1 MKELEL
7 IAYCLSLMSEEDYN
21 LMLAFMAGATFK
33 AAGEQRNKV
42 RRKRYGKADES
53 KRCACKGADRPFGL

>member
-7 IAYCLSLMSEEDYN
+7 IAYCLSLMNEEDYN

-33 AAGEQRNKV
+33 EEMAWKSR
-42 RRKRYGKADES
+42 
-53 KRCACKGADRPFGL
+53 

>member
-33 AAGEQRNKV
+33 RLETANQ
-42 RRKRYGKADES
+42 
-53 KRCACKGADRPFGL
+53 

>member
-7 IAYCLSLMSEEDYN
+7 IAYCLSLMSEEDYS

-33 AAGEQRNKV
+33 
-42 RRKRYGKADES
+42 RKPTVKPEMTS
-53 KRCACKGADRPFGL
+53 PSV